1 MWSAINYVLGRNRSG
16 RKSNQFL
23 IDEEIVTDDRLIVES
38 FNEYFSN
45 IGGRLAN
52 YIPSINKYQF
62 MTIFFAY

>member
-1 MWSAINYVLGRNRSG
+1 MRSTINYVLGRNRSG

-52 YIPSINKYQF
+52 YIPSINEEDYFQY
-62 MTIFFAY
+62 ISQ